1 MRIEIDHEMF
11 WVGFSSLCDWLK
23 NSRHLINQSDSRQLK
38 TNRIF
43 VKCVFGRS
51 ALVTCI
57 CVDECSLVY
66 FLAYKT
72 LLIQKNRINFT
83 FICNK
88 ISCMETMLYNYAALF
103 IFVAVS
109 RLPLGVSDK
118 RIRDSALSASSFWD
132 RYHAA
137 SRGRLHI
144 CKSGRFRGA
153 WSARR
158 NIRGQWLQVSD

>member
-1 MRIEIDHEMF
+1 MF
-11 WVGFSSLCDWLK
+11 WVCYTSLRDWLI
-23 NSRHLINQSDSRQLK
+23 NSRHLLNHSDAIELEINHVFPKFVFPRWASR
-38 TNRIF
+38 
-43 VKCVFGRS
+43 VFAS
-51 ALVTCI
+51 TSVHWSS
-57 CVDECSLVY
+57 V
-66 FLAYKT
+66 
-72 LLIQKNRINFT
+72 LLIGHYAVKASQLILHSSAIKRVTWKRFT
-83 FICNK
+83 
-88 ISCMETMLYNYAALF
+88 SSTALF

-158 NIRGQWLQVSD
+158 NVRGQWLQVST

>member
-1 MRIEIDHEMF
+1 
-11 WVGFSSLCDWLK
+11 
-23 NSRHLINQSDSRQLK
+23 
-38 TNRIF
+38 
-43 VKCVFGRS
+43 
-51 ALVTCI
+51 
-57 CVDECSLVY
+57 
-66 FLAYKT
+66 
-72 LLIQKNRINFT
+72 
-83 FICNK
+83 
-88 ISCMETMLYNYAALF
+88 MLYNYAALF

-118 RIRDSALSASSFWD
+118 RIRDSALSASSLWD

-144 CKSGRFRGA
+144 CKLGRFRGA